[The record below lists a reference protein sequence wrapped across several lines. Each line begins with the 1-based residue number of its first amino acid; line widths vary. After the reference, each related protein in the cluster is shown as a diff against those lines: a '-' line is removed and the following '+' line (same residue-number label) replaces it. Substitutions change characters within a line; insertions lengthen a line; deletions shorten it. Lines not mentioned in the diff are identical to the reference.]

1 MENQN
6 IDPRDKEDNGSLERA
21 FVGNVDATNFGGS
34 QNEDQDQA
42 DETENNS
49 IGTLEGK
56 DYNKEGKNL
65 NGQDFDTDESTGDSA
80 LENDASANDI

>member
-6 IDPRDKEDNGSLERA
+6 IDPRDKEDKGSLERA

-34 QNEDQDQA
+34 QNEDLDQA
-42 DETENNS
+42 DETENDS
-49 IGTLEGK
+49 IGTL
-56 DYNKEGKNL
+56 EGKNL
-65 NGQDFDTDESTGDSA
+65 NGQDFDTDESTGGSA